1 MANVIDDLCGIISS
15 DSECIRRNELSWYSS
30 YLKGR
35 HEQLHIS
42 RSSCSWLPSPTHK
55 VFNLAIIKKE
65 IINRGKIDDDFVR
78 KTIRGQVDD
87 ILLKKSPIALEDMLD
102 SVEEAR
108 KVVLIDGAP
117 GSGKST
123 LAIHIC
129 QKWSKGELF
138 QEYTIVILVQL
149 RDPAVQSAQAIT
161 DLMPC
166 RDEEMAHQIAS
177 TIRTNDGKDVLW
189 VLDGWDELPP
199 HLQKQSLL
207 RDIII
212 PPLRSPIAK
221 CSVIVTSRPISSGE
235 LCKLVSARIE
245 VLGFTE
251 EIQQQYFTE
260 CLNGNMKS
268 VSSLL
273 ERLKEN
279 PAMEGSCYLPLN
291 ASIVAHLYLAAGS
304 LPTTA
309 HGIFSS
315 LVQHCLSRYM
325 HDRLGKTQDEASFN
339 SLNTIP
345 VELQA
350 PFNNLCKLA
359 FLGVKENRVT
369 FSIEDLASF
378 HDVCEIGL
386 LQATPSLLS
395 NRNSFFYHFLHLS
408 VQEVLAAYYISTMSA
423 SEQIFTFQSLFG
435 NTRFSAVFQFY
446 SAITKLRTAR
456 PLLSRV
462 PRMLNPIPSSVLDIV
477 GNIILKQK
485 NLIYTEQRPLLVSL
499 LHCLYEAQ
507 DLSLC
512 HFIAGRLGKR
522 LNFGDSRCS
531 LYTVDFIAIGYFL
544 SSLSVCINSAKV
556 FQVDLDNCS
565 LGDNGTRSLMQ
576 SICKDMNP
584 YTTIHTYIIMY
595 LNDNE
600 IGEEGASHIAEM
612 LSKTRM
618 VRNLSLKNNPGIS
631 DAGAT
636 LIARSLQQNNV
647 LRTLSLSKCGITSKG
662 VKDIAVA
669 ITEHPSLKRLLIH
682 NNSFSDEGVAHLA
695 EGLKHNQTLKY
706 VDIRSCD
713 ITDIGVAFL
722 ADALCINT
730 TLKVLYISGS
740 NVLTEHGLTSLTEAL
755 SRNSRISELR
765 IPANLKSFSS
775 AAQKTI
781 NKTRR
786 ARLPSIKIESE
797 FF

>member
-1 MANVIDDLCGIISS
+1 M
-15 DSECIRRNELSWYSS
+15 
-30 YLKGR
+30 
-35 HEQLHIS
+35 
-42 RSSCSWLPSPTHK
+42 
-55 VFNLAIIKKE
+55 
-65 IINRGKIDDDFVR
+65 
-78 KTIRGQVDD
+78 
-87 ILLKKSPIALEDMLD
+87 
-102 SVEEAR
+102 
-108 KVVLIDGAP
+108 
-117 GSGKST
+117 
-123 LAIHIC
+123 
-129 QKWSKGELF
+129 
-138 QEYTIVILVQL
+138 
-149 RDPAVQSAQAIT
+149 
-161 DLMPC
+161 
-166 RDEEMAHQIAS
+166 
-177 TIRTNDGKDVLW
+177 
-189 VLDGWDELPP
+189 
-199 HLQKQSLL
+199 
-207 RDIII
+207 
-212 PPLRSPIAK
+212 
-221 CSVIVTSRPISSGE
+221 
-235 LCKLVSARIE
+235 
-245 VLGFTE
+245 
-251 EIQQQYFTE
+251 
-260 CLNGNMKS
+260 
-268 VSSLL
+268 
-273 ERLKEN
+273 
-279 PAMEGSCYLPLN
+279 
-291 ASIVAHLYLAAGS
+291 
-304 LPTTA
+304 
-309 HGIFSS
+309 
-315 LVQHCLSRYM
+315 
-325 HDRLGKTQDEASFN
+325 
-339 SLNTIP
+339 
-345 VELQA
+345 
-350 PFNNLCKLA
+350 
-359 FLGVKENRVT
+359 
-369 FSIEDLASF
+369 
-378 HDVCEIGL
+378 
-386 LQATPSLLS
+386 
-395 NRNSFFYHFLHLS
+395 
-408 VQEVLAAYYISTMSA
+408 
-423 SEQIFTFQSLFG
+423 
-435 NTRFSAVFQFY
+435 
-446 SAITKLRTAR
+446 
-456 PLLSRV
+456 
-462 PRMLNPIPSSVLDIV
+462 
-477 GNIILKQK
+477 
-485 NLIYTEQRPLLVSL
+485 
-499 LHCLYEAQ
+499 
-507 DLSLC
+507 
-512 HFIAGRLGKR
+512 
-522 LNFGDSRCS
+522 
-531 LYTVDFIAIGYFL
+531 DFIAIGYFL

-612 LSKTRM
+612 LSKTRI